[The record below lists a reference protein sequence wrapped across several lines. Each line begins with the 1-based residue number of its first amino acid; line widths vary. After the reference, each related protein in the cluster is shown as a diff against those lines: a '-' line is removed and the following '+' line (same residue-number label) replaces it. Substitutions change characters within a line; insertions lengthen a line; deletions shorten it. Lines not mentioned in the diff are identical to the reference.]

1 VLLFKELIFGVVSA
15 DRVLRLDGS
24 LREEGPRKE
33 SLCTNLFGRKVI
45 IMRSLK
51 VLAVCL
57 LAVVSTG
64 CSCRTATTD
73 GNIGTASSDGPLKD
87 IYFAFDS
94 YKIDA
99 TAKSTLAANAEW
111 LKAHEGTAV
120 QVEGHCD
127 ERGTNEYNMVLGANR
142 ARAAADQLRS
152 MGIPAKSISTVSYG
166 EELPVDPGHNEEAWA
181 KNRRAHFKVN

>member
-1 VLLFKELIFGVVSA
+1 
-15 DRVLRLDGS
+15 
-24 LREEGPRKE
+24 
-33 SLCTNLFGRKVI
+33 
-45 IMRSLK
+45 MRSLK

-73 GNIGTASSDGPLKD
+73 GNIGTATSDGPLKD

-99 TAKSTLAANAEW
+99 SAKATLASNAEW
-111 LKAHEGTAV
+111 LKANDSSSV

-142 ARAAADQLRS
+142 ARAAADSLRS

-166 EELPVDPGHNEEAWA
+166 EELPLDPAHNEAAWA
-181 KNRRAHFKVN
+181 KNRRDHFKVD